1 MLGLIATALILVN
14 LYTDWLQ
21 PLRERA
27 LSLATPFYWVTDV
40 PARIGDWAGAQF
52 RSRQTLVEENSR
64 LQRQLLLLRQQS
76 QLLAAVKAENTRLK
90 ELMNSAAKL
99 EQQVLVAQVIGM
111 SPNPLEHVLVID
123 KGRNQ
128 GMYPGAAII
137 DANGLLGQI
146 IEVGDSSSRML
157 LITDSSHA
165 LPVEV
170 LRNNLRAVAEGT
182 GDLYRLKLRHL
193 ADTSDIREGDLLLSS
208 GLGGRFPAGYP
219 VGEVTAVRRDPGRAF
234 AEVELRPRGQMNRSR
249 FVLALLRA
257 EG

>member
-1 MLGLIATALILVN
+1 MAMALILIN

-21 PLRERA
+21 PLRERT
-27 LSLATPFYWVTDV
+27 LSLAAPFYLITDV
-40 PARIGDWAGAQF
+40 PARIGDWAGAQW
-52 RSRQTLVEENSR
+52 RSRQSLVEENSR
-64 LQRQLLLLRQQS
+64 LHRQVLLLKQQS

-90 ELMNSAAKL
+90 ELMNSAETL
-99 EQQVLVAQVIGM
+99 EQQVLVAQVIGV
-111 SPNPLEHVLVID
+111 SPNPMEHVLIID

-128 GMYPGAAII
+128 GMYVGAAII
-137 DANGLLGQI
+137 DANGLLGQV
-146 IEVGDSSSRML
+146 IEVGNSTSRML

-193 ADTSDIREGDLLLSS
+193 SNTSDIRQGDLLLSS

-219 VGEVTAVRRDPGRAF
+219 VGEVIAIRRDPGRAF
-234 AEVELRPRGQMNRSR
+234 AEVVLQPRGQMNRSR

-257 EG
+257 EGE